1 MKFTKAIEVKNI
13 FNKISYK
20 YDFLNN
26 LLSFG
31 LHRLWKRKL
40 VNLLEPLNGEDWAD
54 LCCGTGDLAFLISER
69 VSPMGSITGID
80 SAEDILNIDS
90 AEDILNIAKK
100 KSELKKN
107 KFIKWEIKDV
117 LEINDYSKNF
127 DGICM
132 SYGLRNLNNV
142 EEGIKKVFDLLKDKG
157 RAGFLDFNHS
167 TRNSL
172 SNIFQKIY
180 LRLIVVTIS
189 RLFNLGPEYEYIEK
203 SISNFPKKNELIN
216 IAKEVGFKK
225 AEYRTILGGQM
236 GILIL
241 VK

>member
-1 MKFTKAIEVKNI
+1 MKFTKTIEVKNI

-31 LHRLWKRKL
+31 LHKLWKRKL
-40 VNLLEPLNGEDWAD
+40 VNLLEPLEGEDWAD
-54 LCCGTGDLAFLISER
+54 LCCGTGDLAFLIYKR
-69 VSPMGSITGID
+69 VSPGGSVTGID
-80 SAEDILNIDS
+80 SAK
-90 AEDILNIAKK
+90 DILNIAMK

-107 KFIKWEIKDV
+107 KLIKWEIKDV
-117 LEINDYSKNF
+117 LKINDYSKNF

-142 EEGIKKVFDLLKDKG
+142 EEGIKKVFYLLKDRG

-167 TRNSL
+167 ARNSF

-180 LRLIVVTIS
+180 LRFIVVTIS
-189 RLFNLGPEYEYIEK
+189 RFFNLSPEYQYIEK
-203 SISNFPKKNELIN
+203 SIRNFPKKKQLLK

-225 AEYRTILGGQM
+225 AEYKTLFWGQM

-241 VK
+241 SK

>member
-1 MKFTKAIEVKNI
+1 MKFRKTIEVKNI
-13 FNKISYK
+13 FNKISCK

-26 LLSFG
+26 LFSFG
-31 LHRLWKRKL
+31 LHKLWKRKL

-69 VSPMGSITGID
+69 VSPRGSITGID
-80 SAEDILNIDS
+80 SAK
-90 AEDILNIAKK
+90 DILNIAKR
-100 KSELKKN
+100 KSEIKKN

-117 LEINDYSKNF
+117 LEINDFSKNF

-142 EEGIKKVFDLLKDKG
+142 EEGIKKVFYLLKDKG

-167 TRNSL
+167 TKNSL
-172 SNIFQKIY
+172 SSIFQKIY
-180 LRLIVVTIS
+180 LRLFVVNIS
-189 RLFNLGPEYEYIEK
+189 SLFNLSQEYAYIEK
-203 SISNFPKKNELIN
+203 SIRSFPKKNELID
-216 IAKEVGFKK
+216 IAREVGFKK
-225 AEYRTILGGQM
+225 AKYITIFAGQM

-241 VK
+241 TK